1 MEIIFTGQKYSQTI
15 DQGFFPRKIRY
26 LVNVQVRL
34 YGGLEYL
41 PMKILKNS
49 LQFPQN

>member
-1 MEIIFTGQKYSQTI
+1 MIFTGQKYSQAI
-15 DQGFFPRKIRY
+15 DQGFFPQNSE
-26 LVNVQVRL
+26 NVPVRL